1 MGGCLP
7 TPFFLNRKIKMKIK
21 AKNQNVVSMELI
33 VPVDGR
39 ISIDDNGVAE
49 VSPKCAAA
57 LVKGTNDW
65 DYAKK
70 ATAVQ
75 DEEEEDGDNGDEP
88 SERERFEAHLDT
100 LTLAQ
105 MKEYAKEGDM
115 PEDEYEKLNS
125 KKLMKAYLLKKYD
138 EAEATSELDEEDEE
152 EDGDNEGNE
161 Q

>member
-1 MGGCLP
+1 
-7 TPFFLNRKIKMKIK
+7 MKIK
-21 AKNQNVVSMELI
+21 AKNQNVASMELI

-70 ATAVQ
+70 VTTQ
-75 DEEEEDGDNGDEP
+75 DEDDDKGDEP
-88 SERERFEAHLDT
+88 SERERFESHLDT
-100 LTLAQ
+100 LNLAQ

-115 PEDEYEKLNS
+115 PEEEYEKLNS

-138 EAEATSELDEEDEE
+138 EAEATSELDEEDDE

>member
-1 MGGCLP
+1 
-7 TPFFLNRKIKMKIK
+7 MKIK
-21 AKNQNVVSMELI
+21 AKNQNVASMELI

-39 ISIDDNGVAE
+39 ISIDANGVAE
-49 VSPKCAAA
+49 VSAKCAAA

-70 ATAVQ
+70 ATTAQ
-75 DEEEEDGDNGDEP
+75 DDEEEEDDNEGEATD
-88 SERERFEAHLDT
+88 RERFETHLDT

-105 MKEYAKEGDM
+105 MKEYAKEGEM
-115 PEDEYEKLNS
+115 PEEEYEKLNS

-138 EAEATSELDEEDEE
+138 EAEAAGELDEEDDEE
-152 EDGDNEGNE
+152 EDDSEGGE

>member
-1 MGGCLP
+1 
-7 TPFFLNRKIKMKIK
+7 MKIK
-21 AKNQNVVSMELI
+21 AKNQNVASMELI

-39 ISIDDNGVAE
+39 ISIDANGVAE
-49 VSPKCAAA
+49 VSAKCAAA

-70 ATAVQ
+70 ATTAQ
-75 DEEEEDGDNGDEP
+75 DDEEEEDDNEGEATD
-88 SERERFEAHLDT
+88 RERFETHLDT

-105 MKEYAKEGDM
+105 MKEYAKEGEM
-115 PEDEYEKLNS
+115 PEEEYEKLNS

-138 EAEATSELDEEDEE
+138 EAEAAGELDEEDDEE
-152 EDGDNEGNE
+152 EDDSEGGK